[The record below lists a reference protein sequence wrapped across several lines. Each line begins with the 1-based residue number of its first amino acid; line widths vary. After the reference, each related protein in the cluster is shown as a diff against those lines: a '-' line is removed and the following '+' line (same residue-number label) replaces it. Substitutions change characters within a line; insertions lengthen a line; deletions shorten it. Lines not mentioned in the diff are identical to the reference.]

1 MSKIQVGLANLNIA
15 STDQMQKIASG
26 LQLSR
31 RTVFEKELNA
41 SIDAAIDIPQKG
53 ADVALVESHETLT
66 KQQSKTLDGGFG
78 LTKSSGLHGTNQ
90 SQQLTTNMR
99 KSHQEGALH

>member
-41 SIDAAIDIPQKG
+41 SINAESPSAADP
-53 ADVALVESHETLT
+53 AMLESHEALP

-78 LTKSSGLHGTNQ
+78 LTKSSGLN
-90 SQQLTTNMR
+90 SQ
-99 KSHQEGALH
+99 

>member
-1 MSKIQVGLANLNIA
+1 MPVSKIKVGLANLNIA

-41 SIDAAIDIPQKG
+41 SINAESPSV
-53 ADVALVESHETLT
+53 ADPAMHESHETLA

-78 LTKSSGLHGTNQ
+78 LTKSSGLN
-90 SQQLTTNMR
+90 SQ
-99 KSHQEGALH
+99 